1 MRPTRCLL
9 AIVAPA
15 LLITIL
21 FPSTV
26 SGTAGIRPRA
36 LDRPAQRDVMRHLR
50 AGAPPGPVQVRLSE
64 RNDAAVKTYLTRL
77 RDKYSS
83 VLDRPWDNKYANHR
97 NVKQW
102 S

>member
-1 MRPTRCLL
+1 MRLTRWFFALF
-9 AIVAPA
+9 APA
-15 LLITIL
+15 LFTL
-21 FPSTV
+21 FSSTTV
-26 SGTAGIRPRA
+26 TGIRPQA

-50 AGAPPGPVQVRLSE
+50 GGAPPVHVVRLGE

-77 RDKYSS
+77 RDRYSS

-102 S
+102 SR